1 MNDVYYILFTV
12 TTCVR
17 NVCTSE
23 YVGWFIFIRIIPQ
36 PVGWFILSHT
46 HTRVCVIAGRTD
58 IISRVECNFFLVYL
72 PPSVVGVRA
81 IEPTIHTTTT
91 IETFY
96 YWYSVGSIK

>member
-1 MNDVYYILFTV
+1 MCQK
-12 TTCVR
+12 CV
-17 NVCTSE
+17 
-23 YVGWFIFIRIIPQ
+23 YVGVCGLVYIHSYYSPTSGL
-36 PVGWFILSHT
+36 VHSLSHT
-46 HTRVCVIAGRTD
+46 HTHTCVLAGRTD

-72 PPSVVGVRA
+72 PPSVVGVRT

>member
-1 MNDVYYILFTV
+1 MENSQEARPIVVNDVYYILFTV

-17 NVCTSE
+17 NVYTSE

-36 PVGWFILSHT
+36 PL
-46 HTRVCVIAGRTD
+46 AGRTD

-72 PPSVVGVRA
+72 PPSVVGVRT